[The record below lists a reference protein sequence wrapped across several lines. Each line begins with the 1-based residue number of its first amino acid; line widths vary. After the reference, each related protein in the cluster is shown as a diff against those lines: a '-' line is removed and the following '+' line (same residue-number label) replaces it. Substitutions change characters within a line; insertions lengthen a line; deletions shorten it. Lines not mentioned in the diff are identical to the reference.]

1 MYLCDFQTAYPSI
14 PATQPAQ
21 STIPTELV
29 WRDLAQSHPHPYNR
43 PPSPTIE
50 LPRMTPLVPERSLL
64 FSPAL
69 AATIGLEEA
78 ILLHLL
84 HDLATSAA
92 RADAP
97 WHEVEHSVLARLLPF
112 WDQRDIQR
120 IVKNIA
126 DKGVLAIEV
135 QTITATRLR
144 FSFLS
149 ASSPA
154 PAAAPKTYAQPVP
167 TAPQQTARYRTEA
180 ARAPDYNREPIR
192 ESIRETTRDIQTGT
206 TRGATRLPAD
216 WRPSED
222 LLQLL
227 GLNHGISRQ
236 FALDQLEDF
245 LLYWRER
252 NEVDHA
258 WSSRFRQHVL
268 RQWRHELQNTNA
280 QTARQTP
287 QTDWYPS
294 EDALQI
300 LERSGV
306 NRAFIEDAIPEFVLY
321 WRERGEANGTWN
333 SKFIAHIRRQW
344 SSFTHALENE
354 RDPAP
359 IQVNWRPCEDVYDIL
374 RMANIDIQFAEQQI
388 PEFILFWRDTG
399 TAHRSWN
406 TKFLQHVKYQWA
418 ARHHLPGAKAVAAAS
433 SSTFDQLTDRS
444 WAAGLISG
452 A

>member
-1 MYLCDFQTAYPSI
+1 
-14 PATQPAQ
+14 
-21 STIPTELV
+21 
-29 WRDLAQSHPHPYNR
+29 
-43 PPSPTIE
+43 
-50 LPRMTPLVPERSLL
+50 MTPLVPERSLL

-84 HDLATSAA
+84 HDLASSAA

-97 WHEVEHSVLARLLPF
+97 WHEVEHAVLARLLPF

-144 FSFLS
+144 FSFLAVS
-149 ASSPA
+149 SPSPA
-154 PAAAPKTYAQPVP
+154 PVAQPPAKSYQQPPAP
-167 TAPQQTARYRTEA
+167 TPPQPTTRYRTEPS
-180 ARAPDYNREPIR
+180 RAPDYSRDTSR
-192 ESIRETTRDIQTGT
+192 DTARETARDMQQGA

-227 GLNHGISRQ
+227 GLNHGITRQ

-280 QTARQTP
+280 QPARKTP

-344 SSFTHALENE
+344 SSFTHTLENE

-374 RMANIDIQFAEQQI
+374 RMANIDLHFAEQQI

-418 ARHHLPGAKAVAAAS
+418 ARHQLPGAKAVAAS

-452 A
+452 V

>member
-1 MYLCDFQTAYPSI
+1 MS
-14 PATQPAQ
+14 
-21 STIPTELV
+21 
-29 WRDLAQSHPHPYNR
+29 
-43 PPSPTIE
+43 
-50 LPRMTPLVPERSLL
+50 RMTPLVPERSLI

-84 HDLATSAA
+84 HDLASCSA

-97 WHEVEHSVLARLLPF
+97 WHDIDHSVLTRLLPF
-112 WDQRDIQR
+112 WELRDLQR
-120 IVKNIA
+120 IVKNLA
-126 DKGVLAIEV
+126 DKGIVAIEP
-135 QTITATRLR
+135 QQSNSARLR

-149 ASSPA
+149 IPGAAVEPRPPREHDHA
-154 PAAAPKTYAQPVP
+154 PAAQPS
-167 TAPQQTARYRTEA
+167 RYRGESTRSPA
-180 ARAPDYNREPIR
+180 AYSAAAYGRELPQ
-192 ESIRETTRDIQTGT
+192 TTN
-206 TRGATRLPAD
+206 TRGGATRLTQD

-236 FALDQLEDF
+236 FALAQLEDF
-245 LLYWRER
+245 IVYWCER

-268 RQWRHELQNTNA
+268 RQWRHEQQNA
-280 QTARQTP
+280 HAKPAPRQTP

-294 EDALQI
+294 DDALQI

-354 RDPAP
+354 REPHPIPA
-359 IQVNWRPCEDVYDIL
+359 NWRPSEDVYDIL
-374 RMANIDIQFAEQQI
+374 RMANIDIHFAEQQI

-399 TAHRSWN
+399 TAQRSWN
-406 TKFLQHVKYQWA
+406 TKFLQHAKYQWA
-418 ARHHLPGAKAVAAAS
+418 ARHHLPGTKAVATAS

>member
-1 MYLCDFQTAYPSI
+1 
-14 PATQPAQ
+14 
-21 STIPTELV
+21 
-29 WRDLAQSHPHPYNR
+29 
-43 PPSPTIE
+43 
-50 LPRMTPLVPERSLL
+50 L

-78 ILLHLL
+78 ILLHVLS
-84 HDLATSAA
+84 DLANCAA

-97 WHEVEHSVLARLLPF
+97 WHDVEHSVLTRLLPF
-112 WDQRDIQR
+112 WELRDLQR
-120 IVKNIA
+120 ILKNLA
-126 DKGVLAIEV
+126 DKGIVAIEP
-135 QTITATRLR
+135 QNGNSTRLR

-149 ASSPA
+149 MPSAAVEPRPTRAYDHAAASTQPPQTQRYRNEPTRA
-154 PAAAPKTYAQPVP
+154 PAAYGNDNSRSTNRDNSRD
-167 TAPQQTARYRTEA
+167 TNR
-180 ARAPDYNREPIR
+180 DYGRDLPL
-192 ESIRETTRDIQTGT
+192 TTN
-206 TRGATRLPAD
+206 TRGGATRLPED

-236 FALDQLEDF
+236 FALTQVEDF
-245 LLYWRER
+245 VLYWCER

-268 RQWRHELQNTNA
+268 RQWRHEQQNANA
-280 QTARQTP
+280 KPAPRQAP
-287 QTDWYPS
+287 QNDWQPS
-294 EDALQI
+294 DDALQI

-306 NRAFIEDAIPEFVLY
+306 SRAFIEDAIPEFVLY

-354 RDPAP
+354 REPHPIPAH
-359 IQVNWRPCEDVYDIL
+359 WRPCEDVYDIL
-374 RMANIDIQFAEQQI
+374 RMANIDIHFAEQQI

-406 TKFLQHVKYQWA
+406 TKFLQHAKYQWA
-418 ARHHLPGAKAVAAAS
+418 ARHQLPGAKAAANAS

-444 WAAGLISG
+444 WATGLIAG
-452 A
+452 AGAMNLEP